1 MASTH
6 SISQPK
12 TVEDVAADIAR
23 QHNIN
28 APSMYDGVL
37 IGTAATARGKNI
49 EFSNVLKVKPSLSK
63 EKVSEF
69 QAATRNEIFPEACR
83 INKDNPAFVK
93 GLTYTYIYHSIS
105 GQKLAE
111 FSVSKQSCAK
121 K

>member
-6 SISQPK
+6 SLSQPK
-12 TVEDVAADIAR
+12 TIEDVAADIAR
-23 QHNIN
+23 QHNAN

-49 EFSNVLKVKPSLSK
+49 EFSNVLKVKPGLSK
-63 EKVSEF
+63 DKINEF
-69 QAATRNEIFPEACR
+69 QASTRNEIFPEACR
-83 INKDNPAFVK
+83 INANNPAFMK

-111 FSVSKQSCAK
+111 FMINQQSCAK